1 MTLSALVVLAAGL
14 AAAAGPAPNLAAP
27 AKRGSAAPMLAAR
40 DRSRPEVTCSLRIV
54 HAPEGVDAGM
64 LALHLT
70 RLGNGVAAEDAIV
83 RDSVSPCAG
92 ATTRRAAGSGGL
104 QR

>member
-14 AAAAGPAPNLAAP
+14 ATAGTGAASGVAP
-27 AKRGSAAPMLAAR
+27 ARRAAR
-40 DRSRPEVTCSLRIV
+40 QPSRPEVTCSLRIV
-54 HAPEGVDAGM
+54 HAPEAIDAGM
-64 LALHLT
+64 LAPAPV
-70 RLGNGVAAEDAIV
+70 RLGSAQSYDDAIV

-92 ATTRRAAGSGGL
+92 ATTRRAAGSGGP

>member
-14 AAAAGPAPNLAAP
+14 AAAGSGAPSPAASAR
-27 AKRGSAAPMLAAR
+27 RGSAAPAAAAR
-40 DRSRPEVTCSLRIV
+40 DRSQPEVTCSLRIV
-54 HAPEGVDAGM
+54 HAPEAVDAGM
-64 LALHLT
+64 IAPLPV
-70 RLGNGVAAEDAIV
+70 RLGNAVPIDDAIV

-92 ATTRRAAGSGGL
+92 ATTRRVAGPGGR

>member
-14 AAAAGPAPNLAAP
+14 AAASTGAPTPAAP
-27 AKRGSAAPMLAAR
+27 ANHGSAAPTEVAR
-40 DRSRPEVTCSLRIV
+40 DRARPEVTCSLRIV
-54 HAPEGVDAGM
+54 HAPEAIDAGM
-64 LALHLT
+64 LAPT
-70 RLGNGVAAEDAIV
+70 PARLGSAQRYDDAIV

-92 ATTRRAAGSGGL
+92 ATTRRAAGSGGP